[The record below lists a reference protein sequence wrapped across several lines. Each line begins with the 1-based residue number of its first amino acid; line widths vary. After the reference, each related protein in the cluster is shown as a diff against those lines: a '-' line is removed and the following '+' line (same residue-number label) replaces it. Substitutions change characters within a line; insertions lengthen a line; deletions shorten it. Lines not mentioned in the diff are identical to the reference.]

1 MTIPTVHNLLGKRA
15 DILHTLVEEAM
26 SKVMAAATDFD
37 PSDTIA
43 AVEGFIDGLTKL
55 LATNEPLYRAAYCWG
70 MDELFRAPVNHR
82 HCGQARNQALDLQKC
97 HRARHAGRAD

>member
-26 SKVMAAATDFD
+26 SEVMAAATDFD

-43 AVEGFIDGLTKL
+43 AVEDF
-55 LATNEPLYRAAYCWG
+55 
-70 MDELFRAPVNHR
+70 H
-82 HCGQARNQALDLQKC
+82 
-97 HRARHAGRAD
+97 